1 MATTLLH
8 WAARGVPDK
17 RCTWGSLVPA
27 ELTHQSLRLRH
38 WVPHSHSCHF
48 LSQIPSLSMP
58 GQSLLVVVENRKR
71 AVEYCRTKHTA
82 WIWGPD
88 VLQRLQED
96 ERSVILRP
104 RATPEPLYV
113 DTHREPDRDLVF
125 SRMPPPPPP
134 PPPPGGMGGPPPPPP
149 PAGNLPSRPSK
160 GQAKDRVS

>member
-104 RATPEPLYV
+104 RATPESLYV

-125 SRMPPPPPP
+125 SSSLLRSCFQCSRN
-134 PPPPGGMGGPPPPPP
+134 
-149 PAGNLPSRPSK
+149 APSSSAAAAAWRDGRPSTTSSP
-160 GQAKDRVS
+160 GWESA